1 MPEGGQSD
9 VARLLSQINA
19 EYQAAQWG
27 LSGLSQGSSTHEFIT
42 RRMENME
49 IVREE
54 LVELVGEEESV
65 RLVVDQLG
73 KSSQSEE
80 GKDKTEEAKDT

>member
-1 MPEGGQSD
+1 
-9 VARLLSQINA
+9 
-19 EYQAAQWG
+19 
-27 LSGLSQGSSTHEFIT
+27 
-42 RRMENME
+42 MENME